1 MAEIFATKTL
11 QFYKDVYEISI
22 SERVQT
28 ASEANAVFDFAL
40 YTAKKENATVL
51 FAELFG
57 GEFLK
62 KPLLEFKKKA
72 GHSFPVN
79 YILPLSENAKPLLAS
94 IHIVLGKAEKI
105 SFRQSANGNSVV
117 YGNEEFECLRTF
129 GVNGDLPNCT
139 AKERATYNLNCLNN
153 ILTENG
159 FCFNDVIRTWFYN
172 QNILD
177 WYGDFNA
184 ARTEFFNTHNI
195 FKGLLPAST
204 GIGAANTNNSLI
216 ESGLIALK
224 GSKKNISWSVR
235 EIPSPLQNS
244 AKDYGSSFS
253 RAVMV
258 CTNTG
263 RRIFVS
269 GTASIFADGQSAYIG
284 DVQKQS
290 RLTRDVIL
298 EILKKQNMSFKDCI
312 NAVAYCAKPEYCAT
326 FEKYLSKEGKI
337 PLCVAYST
345 VCRSNLLVECELDAF
360 CAE

>member
-1 MAEIFATKTL
+1 MGGVFATKTL
-11 QFYKDVYEISI
+11 QFYKDVYEISL

-28 ASEANAVFDFAL
+28 PAQAGLVFDFAL
-40 YTAKKENATVL
+40 NTAKRENAKVL
-51 FAELFG
+51 FAEIFG

-62 KPLLEFKKKA
+62 KPLLEFKQKV
-72 GHSFPVN
+72 GHIFPVN
-79 YILPLSENAKPLLAS
+79 YILPLNENAKPVLAS
-94 IHIVLGKAEKI
+94 IHIVLGRAEKI
-105 SFRQSANGNSVV
+105 SFGQSESGNCVV
-117 YGNEEFECLRTF
+117 YGNGEFECLRAF
-129 GVNGDLPNCT
+129 GVNGDLPNRT
-139 AKERATYNLNCLNN
+139 PKERTAHNLNCLNN

-172 QNILD
+172 LNILD
-177 WYGDFNA
+177 WYGAFNE
-184 ARTEFFNTHNI
+184 ARTEFFNAHNV

-204 GIGAANTNNSLI
+204 GIGAANTKNSLI

-269 GTASIFADGQSAYIG
+269 GTASIFANGQSAYIG
-284 DVQKQS
+284 DVQEQS
-290 RLTRDVIL
+290 RLTGNVIS
-298 EILKKQNMSFKDCI
+298 EILKRQNMSFKDCI
-312 NAVAYCAKPEYCAT
+312 NAVAYCAKPEYYET
-326 FEKYLSKEGKI
+326 FEKHLNARGKI
-337 PLCVAYST
+337 AVCPAYST
-345 VCRSNLLVECELDAF
+345 VCRDNLLVECELEAF

>member
-94 IHIVLGKAEKI
+94 IHIVLGRAKKI

-139 AKERATYNLNCLNN
+139 AKERATYNLNCLNH

-159 FCFNDVIRTWFYN
+159 FCFGDVIRTWFYN
-172 QNILD
+172 LNILD
-177 WYGDFNA
+177 WYSDFNA
-184 ARTEFFNTHNI
+184 ARTEFFNAHNV

-204 GIGAANTNNSLI
+204 GIGAANTKNSLI

-224 GSKKNISWSVR
+224 GTQKDIGWSVR

-258 CTNTG
+258 CTGTG
-263 RRIFVS
+263 RRVFIS

-326 FEKYLSKEGKI
+326 FEKHLSEECKI

-345 VCRSNLLVECELDAF
+345 VCRSNLLVECELEAF
-360 CAE
+360 CTE

>member
-22 SERVQT
+22 SERMQT

-57 GEFLK
+57 GEFLA
-62 KPLLEFKKKA
+62 KPLLAFKSKV
-72 GHSFPVN
+72 GHAFPVN
-79 YILPLSENAKPLLAS
+79 HILPLCENAKPLLAS
-94 IHIVLGKAEKI
+94 IHIVLGRAKKI

-139 AKERATYNLNCLNN
+139 AKERATYNLNCLNH

-172 QNILD
+172 LNILD

-184 ARTEFFNTHNI
+184 ARTKFFNAHNV

-204 GIGAANTNNSLI
+204 GIGAANTKNSLI

-224 GSKKNISWSVR
+224 GTQKDIGWSVR

-258 CTNTG
+258 CTGTG

-290 RLTRDVIL
+290 RLTRDVIS

-312 NAVAYCAKPEYCAT
+312 NAVAYCAKPEYCVT

-345 VCRSNLLVECELDAF
+345 VCRSNLLVECELEAF

>member
-1 MAEIFATKTL
+1 M
-11 QFYKDVYEISI
+11 
-22 SERVQT
+22 
-28 ASEANAVFDFAL
+28 
-40 YTAKKENATVL
+40 
-51 FAELFG
+51 
-57 GEFLK
+57 
-62 KPLLEFKKKA
+62 
-72 GHSFPVN
+72 
-79 YILPLSENAKPLLAS
+79 
-94 IHIVLGKAEKI
+94 
-105 SFRQSANGNSVV
+105 
-117 YGNEEFECLRTF
+117 
-129 GVNGDLPNCT
+129 
-139 AKERATYNLNCLNN
+139 
-153 ILTENG
+153 
-159 FCFNDVIRTWFYN
+159 
-172 QNILD
+172 D
-177 WYGDFNA
+177 WYSDFNA
-184 ARTEFFNTHNI
+184 ARTEFFNTHNV

-204 GIGAANTNNSLI
+204 GIGAANKNNSLI

-290 RLTRDVIL
+290 RLTRDVVS
-298 EILKKQNMSFKDCI
+298 EILKRQNMSFKDCI
-312 NAVAYCAKPEYCAT
+312 NAVAYCARPEYCTT
-326 FEKYLSKEGKI
+326 FEKHLSEECKI